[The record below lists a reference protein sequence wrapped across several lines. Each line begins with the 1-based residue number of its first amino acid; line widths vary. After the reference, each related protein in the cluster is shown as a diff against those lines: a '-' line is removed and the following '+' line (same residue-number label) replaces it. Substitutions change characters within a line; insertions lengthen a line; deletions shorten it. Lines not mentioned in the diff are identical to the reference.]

1 MVIDYIQS
9 ISLWQLMYSI
19 VTIQE
24 VKQQYEK
31 WSVDRT
37 TLEIR
42 FEDDP
47 SPVIELDQQE
57 QEVGPWSILP
67 LSSLSQVSNVFSCQ
81 VV

>member
-1 MVIDYIQS
+1 MALINWLFSGNLNCPARMTFTPTLAVTME
-9 ISLWQLMYSI
+9 LMYYI

-31 WSVDRT
+31 WNADRT

-47 SPVIELDQQE
+47 SPVIRA
-57 QEVGPWSILP
+57 
-67 LSSLSQVSNVFSCQ
+67 
-81 VV
+81 